1 MKLNRDYCG
10 LVRQQLWPVTD
21 QMSYQLAILFAEP
34 FQEEQP
40 LKTFSFLT
48 SLSMNI
54 NTEEK
59 RRKEAKN
66 YILK

>member
-1 MKLNRDYCG
+1 
-10 LVRQQLWPVTD
+10 
-21 QMSYQLAILFAEP
+21 MSYQLAILFAEP